1 MLILVPCLFGLAY
14 FDQAVRHYGV
24 ATLSPPGHCAPG
36 SLSRSVAIGV
46 IVWLL
51 TIEAVTEVWY
61 RTHEADLTPA
71 PRWSVSWPNQS
82 ANFKKVSLP
91 ENSLAILRC
100 SQSDS
105 AAWDDNE
112 GNRQWSVS
120 CCAGSPGRNS
130 AQLSARGHRPDICF
144 PAAGA
149 RLVEDFGQVTA
160 NANGID
166 MPFRH
171 ESFESGSRFLHVFY
185 CLWSDRVSR
194 HEKPLLE
201 NGSETSRLQAVLA
214 GKRNLG
220 QQVLEVVVSGPATP
234 DEAVSL
240 FRRELPNLVHR
251 E

>member
-1 MLILVPCLFGLAY
+1 MIKPRA
-14 FDQAVRHYGV
+14 ARV
-24 ATLSPPGHCAPG
+24 APVSPPGRSAPG
-36 SLSRSVAIGV
+36 ALSRSVAIGV
-46 IVWLL
+46 VAWLL
-51 TIEAVTEVWY
+51 TTEVVTEVWY
-61 RTHEADLTPA
+61 RTHEADLVSA

-82 ANFKKVSLP
+82 AGFKKVSLP

-100 SQSDS
+100 SDSDS
-105 AAWDDNE
+105 ASWDDDE
-112 GNRQWSVS
+112 GNQWS
-120 CCAGSPGRNS
+120 AFLLRWNPGRNS
-130 AQLSARGHRPDICF
+130 TQLAKGHRPDICF

-160 NANGID
+160 NASGID
-166 MPFRH
+166 LPFRH
-171 ESFESGSRFLHVFY
+171 ESFESGSRSLHVFY

-201 NGSETSRLQAVLA
+201 NGTEASRLQAVLA

-220 QQVLEVVVSGPATP
+220 QQVLEVVVSGPATA

-240 FRRELPNLVHR
+240 FRKELPSLVQR